1 MKNPELM
8 KQLWLYE
15 IKIITLLVIVL
26 FVSIT
31 WFVSESI
38 FSIFITKYIAI
49 FGFLFF
55 GVITGPM
62 GIAAAFRKEVGDNTW
77 NAQRMGCIQ
86 PSHLLLGKLIGPSLT
101 SWGAAILCLLIYIGN
116 SGDLTESLLN
126 SVILCLVALIFQA
139 TSLNKEVIQVFRERT
154 SNQRNSIIISIALI
168 AFLLPHITDILIPT
182 WHQLKT
188 SYANPVWFSV
198 PYQKDLFTLSVLTF
212 IGVWAMFGAYRSLRL
227 EIDIKATPSAYG
239 LFVLS
244 LGLLVTG
251 FSASDK
257 GLDALR
263 MWLSCSAVIASAA
276 SYLAAISFPS
286 GIGQFIRTIKYL
298 RERQFKRGLQEAP
311 LWLSSSILAIILAS
325 FSTMAG
331 VDQIFTNEK
340 ITNTGSAALAIS
352 LLAFRDVLFLS
363 LLQMHYSARQS
374 SFCFLFFLVVLN
386 KLIPLHGADTYLNML
401 TPNVFQE
408 PIYVCGFSM
417 IGIGL
422 IGYMWRRKY
431 QSILKMITQATA
443 PQS

>member
-38 FSIFITKYIAI
+38 FSIFITKYIAT

-77 NAQRMGCIQ
+77 NAQRMASIK
-86 PSHLLLGKLIGPSLT
+86 PTHLLLGKLLGPSLT
-101 SWGAAILCLLIYIGN
+101 SWGAAILCLLIYITN
-116 SGDLTESLLN
+116 SGDLTKSLLN
-126 SVILCLVALIFQA
+126 SVILCLVALVFQA
-139 TSLNKEVIQVFRERT
+139 TSLNKSIIQVFRERT
-154 SNQRNSIIISIALI
+154 SNHSNSIIFSIALI
-168 AFLLPHITDILIPT
+168 TFLLPHITDILIPT

-188 SYANPVWFSV
+188 NYANPVWFST

-212 IGVWAMFGAYRSLRL
+212 IGAWAIFGSYRSLRL
-227 EIDIKATPSAYG
+227 EIDIKATPWAYG

-244 LGLLVTG
+244 LGLLITG

-257 GLDALR
+257 GFDTLR

-286 GIGQFIRTIKYL
+286 SIDQFVRTIKYL
-298 RERQFKRGLQEAP
+298 QEGQFKRGLQETP
-311 LWLSSSILAIILAS
+311 LWLSSSILAVTLAI
-325 FSTMAG
+325 FSAMIG

-340 ITNTGSAALAIS
+340 LTNTGPAALAIS

-363 LLQMHYSARQS
+363 LLQMYYSARQS
-374 SFCFLFFLVVLN
+374 SFCFLFFLIVLN
-386 KLIPLHGADTYLNML
+386 KLIPLYAADTYLNML

-408 PIYVCGFSM
+408 PINVCSFST
-417 IGIGL
+417 ICIGL
-422 IGYMWRRKY
+422 IGYMWYRKY
-431 QSILKMITQATA
+431 QSTLEIITQATA
-443 PQS
+443 RQS

>member
-15 IKIITLLVIVL
+15 IKIITLLVIIL

-77 NAQRMGCIQ
+77 NAQRMGSIK
-86 PSHLLLGKLIGPSLT
+86 PSHLLLGKLLGPSLT

-139 TSLNKEVIQVFRERT
+139 TSLNKSIIQVFRERT
-154 SNQRNSIIISIALI
+154 SNQSNSIVFSIALI
-168 AFLLPHITDILIPT
+168 AFLLPHITDLLIPT

-188 SYANPVWFSV
+188 SYANPVWFST
-198 PYQKDLFTLSVLTF
+198 PYRKEFFTLSVLTF
-212 IGVWAMFGAYRSLRL
+212 IGAWAMFGAYRSLKL

-244 LGLLVTG
+244 LGLLVAG

-257 GLDALR
+257 GFDALR
-263 MWLSCSAVIASAA
+263 MWLSCSAVIASAG
-276 SYLAAISFPS
+276 SYLAAISYPS
-286 GIGQFIRTIKYL
+286 GIDQFVRTIKYL
-298 RERQFKRGLQEAP
+298 REGRFRRGLEEAP
-311 LWLSSSILAIILAS
+311 LWLSSSILAITLGGVSA
-325 FSTMAG
+325 MAG
-331 VDQIFTNEK
+331 ADPIFTNEK
-340 ITNTGSAALAIS
+340 LTNTGLAALAIS

-363 LLQMHYSARQS
+363 LLQMNYSARQS
-374 SFCFLFFLVVLN
+374 SLCFLFFLVALN
-386 KLIPLHGADTYLNML
+386 KLIPLNAADTYLTIL
-401 TPNVFQE
+401 APNVFQA
-408 PIYVCGFSM
+408 PLYACGFSM
-417 IGIGL
+417 ICIGL
-422 IGYMWRRKY
+422 IGYMWHRKY
-431 QSILKMITQATA
+431 ENTLKTINQATVQ
-443 PQS
+443 QS